1 MRVGL
6 SALWDRRPLLIRA
19 QGHRGPRTK
28 GWSMR
33 IGVIAF
39 IAFVLAAVAAPL
51 LTPYDPVKLDL
62 LSALQ
67 PPSFAHPF
75 GTDHLGRDVLTRV
88 IFGAQV
94 DLQIGLIGVS
104 IPLVIGTIIGLL
116 AGYFGGITDAIIG
129 RVIDVVIAFPF
140 LVLVVAIVAMLGP
153 GLVNLFIAITV
164 VSWVLYARILRGE
177 TMAVRQR
184 EYVIAAEG
192 LGYGHLRVMLRHI
205 LRNAIA
211 PALIFAM
218 SDFVLDLQLGATL
231 SFFGLGVKPPRAE
244 WGLMIAESRNFMLS
258 APWTVL
264 FPGLAIILLS
274 FIVSLIGEGIA
285 DRVRGLHDE

>member
-1 MRVGL
+1 MRTQL
-6 SALWDRRPLLIRA
+6 SALWDRRLIDVRPRTP
-19 QGHRGPRTK
+19 RGPRAK
-28 GWSMR
+28 AWSMR
-33 IGVIAF
+33 IGMVAF
-39 IAFVLAAVAAPL
+39 ITFVLAALAAPL
-51 LTPYDPVKLDL
+51 LSPYDPIKLDL

-67 PPSFAHPF
+67 SPSFGHPF
-75 GTDHLGRDVLTRV
+75 GTDYLGRDVLTRV
-88 IFGAQV
+88 IYGAQV
-94 DLQIGLIGVS
+94 DLQIGLIGVA
-104 IPLVIGTIIGLL
+104 IPLVIGTIVGLI

-153 GLVNLFIAITV
+153 GLVNLYIAITA
-164 VSWVLYARILRGE
+164 VSWVLYARIIRGE
-177 TMAVRQR
+177 TIAVRQR
-184 EYVIAAEG
+184 EYIVAAEG

-231 SFFGLGVKPPRAE
+231 SFFGLGVRPPRAE
-244 WGLMIAESRNFMLS
+244 WGVMIAESRNFMLT
-258 APWTVL
+258 APWTVI

-285 DRVRGLHDE
+285 DRVRGLHER

>member
-1 MRVGL
+1 MRADL
-6 SALWDRRPLLIRA
+6 STLRDRRLMNFQLWGRRRA
-19 QGHRGPRTK
+19 GPRT
-28 GWSMR
+28 WSMR
-33 IGVIAF
+33 IGVVAF
-39 IAFVLAAVAAPL
+39 IAFVLAALAAPL
-51 LTPYDPVKLDL
+51 LTPYDPITLDL

-67 PPSFAHPF
+67 SPSLTHPF
-75 GTDHLGRDVLTRV
+75 GTDYLGRDVLTRV
-88 IFGAQV
+88 IYGARV
-94 DLQIGLIGVS
+94 DLQIGLIGVA
-104 IPLVIGTIIGLL
+104 IPLTIGTIIGLI
-116 AGYFGGITDAIIG
+116 AGYFGGITDAVIG
-129 RVIDVVIAFPF
+129 RAIDVVIAFPF

-153 GLVNLFIAITV
+153 GLVNLYIAITV

-184 EYVIAAEG
+184 EYIIAAEG

-231 SFFGLGVKPPRAE
+231 SFFGLGVRPPRAE
-244 WGLMIAESRNFMLS
+244 WGVMIAESRNFMLT

-274 FIVSLIGEGIA
+274 FIASLIGEGIA
-285 DRVRGLHDE
+285 DRVRGLDER